1 LSLSQFYKTLGYV
14 TVDTYLYRQ
23 LGFEILRY
31 GTIQNHS
38 YGKVVK
44 MKYFRLKL
52 LIWVFACLPVFLMA
66 CEKKVE
72 EKAERNVVRPIK
84 MITVASAQEAMK
96 RSFPGKVRASKRVEL
111 AFQVS
116 GPLIELPIEEGQGV
130 KKDALLA
137 RIDPRDFKVRLRNE
151 EGRLANA
158 KASLKSM
165 RQARPEDIR
174 KFKAALSKAK
184 AAFKLATAEYERV
197 MRIKAA
203 DPGAVSQGMIDKAVN
218 KKEQSEAELRRSEE
232 DLGIAKRGARK
243 EDIEAKEAEIKSLQ
257 ASVDAAKLQLSYTY
271 LKAPYSGVISRRYV
285 DNHQEIR
292 AKQSIVSLDDITY
305 VEVLVDVPEIIMARV
320 KSGRDTNA
328 VAEFASA
335 PGKQYPLTVKEYSTR
350 ADPKTQTYQI
360 VMQMPQPD
368 DINVLPG
375 MTATVSGSPSVGEQE
390 TERFLIPAIALFSD
404 ASGKAHIWIV
414 DKESMIVQRRPVKA
428 GDLTGTDSI
437 EILEGIK
444 SGEIVAVSGVSRLRE
459 GLQVSD
465 LSKMEGYKR

>member
-1 LSLSQFYKTLGYV
+1 
-14 TVDTYLYRQ
+14 
-23 LGFEILRY
+23 
-31 GTIQNHS
+31 
-38 YGKVVK
+38 
-44 MKYFRLKL
+44 
-52 LIWVFACLPVFLMA
+52 MA
-66 CEKKVE
+66 CEKKEE
-72 EKAERNVVRPIK
+72 EKAVQPVVRPIK
-84 MITVASAQEAMK
+84 MLTVVSGQEAMK
-96 RSFPGKVRASKRVEL
+96 RSFPGRVRASKRVEL

-116 GPLIELPIEEGQGV
+116 GPLIELPIEEGLEV

-158 KASLKSM
+158 KASLRSM

-184 AAFKLATAEYERV
+184 AASKLATAEYDRV

-218 KKEQSEAELRRSEE
+218 KKSRSEAELSRSEE
-232 DLGIAKRGARK
+232 DLRIAQRGARK

-271 LKAPYSGVISRRYV
+271 LKAPFSGVISRRYV
-285 DNHQEIR
+285 DNFQEIR
-292 AKQSIVSLDDITY
+292 AKQSIVSLDDITS
-305 VEVLVDVPEIIMARV
+305 VEILVDVPEIVMATIRQSTTV
-320 KSGRDTNA
+320 EA
-328 VAEFASA
+328 IAEFASA
-335 PGKQYPLTVKEYSTR
+335 PGKKYPIALKEFSTR
-350 ADPKTQTYQI
+350 ADPKTQTYQ
-360 VMQMPQPD
+360 VVLQMPQPD
-368 DINVLPG
+368 DVNILPG
-375 MTATVSGSPSVGEQE
+375 MTATVSGNPKTGEKEQ
-390 TERFLIPAIALFSD
+390 ERFLIPAIALVSD
-404 ASGKAHIWIV
+404 AAGSAHVWIV
-414 DKESMIVQRRPVKA
+414 DKETMKVKQRPVKA

-459 GLQVSD
+459 GMQVSD